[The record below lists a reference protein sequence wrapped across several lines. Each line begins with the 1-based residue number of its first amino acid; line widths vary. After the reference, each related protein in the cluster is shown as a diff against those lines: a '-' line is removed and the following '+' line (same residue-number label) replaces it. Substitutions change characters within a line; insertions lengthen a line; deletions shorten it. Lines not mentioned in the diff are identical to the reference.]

1 MADGRADWLNL
12 SIRKST
18 QSGNACSLPTLLKNA
33 AAEREASR
41 NTSVSSGCEAHACLM
56 QAALGLLEA
65 EFEVRVVTDAC
76 SSRSERNR
84 NAAFDRLAGNEAELV
99 TTGMTAF
106 VSLQTAGHPAL
117 KEMPVLLKAGN
128 EIKT

>member
-1 MADGRADWLNL
+1 MQ
-12 SIRKST
+12 K
-18 QSGNACSLPTLLKNA
+18 A
-33 AAEREASR
+33 AAEGEARR
-41 NTSVSSGCEAHACLM
+41 NTSVISGCKAHACLM

-84 NAAFDRLAGNEAELV
+84 NAAFDRRAGNEAELV
-99 TTGMTAF
+99 TTGMTAL
-106 VSLQTAGHPAL
+106 VSLRTAGHPAL
-117 KEMPVLLKAGN
+117 KEMPVPVKAGN

>member
-1 MADGRADWLNL
+1 MAPPTGLTCRYASQL
-12 SIRKST
+12 KEVT
-18 QSGNACSLPTLLKNA
+18 PEACSRSSKRPRLKGRRA
-33 AAEREASR
+33 R
-41 NTSVSSGCEAHACLM
+41 NTSVISGCEAHACLM

-84 NAAFDRLAGNEAELV
+84 NAAFDRLTGNEAELV

-106 VSLQTAGHPAL
+106 VSLRTAGHPAL
-117 KEMPVLLKAGN
+117 KEMPVLVRAGN